1 MTPATDEVQGTAAL
15 LAHLLRIT
23 EEQLHWQRAAAIP
36 QVRVTI
42 EAALATTKE
51 RKAFELCDGERT
63 STEIGKSV
71 GVPKA
76 TLSGWT
82 RNWRNLGI
90 ANEVATG
97 KGTRI
102 KRLISLAA
110 LGISVEAK
118 GSAG

>member
-1 MTPATDEVQGTAAL
+1 MTPAETPSVEEL
-15 LAHLLRIT
+15 LTRQLAVV
-23 EEQLHWQRAAAIP
+23 EEQLHWLRAAAIP
-36 QVRVTI
+36 QVRVSV
-42 EAALATTKE
+42 EAALTTTKE

-63 STEIGKSV
+63 STDVGKSV
-71 GVPKA
+71 GVPKT

-90 ANEVATG
+90 ANEIATEH
-97 KGTRI
+97 GTRI

-110 LGISVEAK
+110 LGIPIETK